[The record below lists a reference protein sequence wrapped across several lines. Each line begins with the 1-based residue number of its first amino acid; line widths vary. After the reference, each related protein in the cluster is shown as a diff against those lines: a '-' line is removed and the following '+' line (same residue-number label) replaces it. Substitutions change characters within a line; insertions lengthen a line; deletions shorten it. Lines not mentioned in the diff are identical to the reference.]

1 MGAVL
6 SSYAAAVDAAR
17 ARATKKYAQQRGLI
31 SSSDVA
37 AAADDYWSGLP
48 DDLLLTI
55 MAALDIPNL
64 RRAGAVCSS
73 WRDAHNAFRL
83 PELEQAPCLLYACE
97 EYGSNDA
104 ALYCPSTKAT
114 FRVPF
119 PGPPHEKRGFAFSCN
134 GGWVFTTDE
143 VGDPYLLNPVTGV
156 QAMLPPV
163 NTIHHYDDD
172 DESFYDDDGKH
183 VWDAEPENEWERPH
197 LSWARHTKY
206 HRVAV
211 SAAAK
216 VTECTVLIVHAPYR
230 SLSYARPGDER
241 WKLLPVSD
249 DTSSVENILYN
260 DKDGLFYILCT
271 SGSVSTIDLSGPS
284 PLVTMI
290 MHDVTSYCRLQ
301 TMYLVLGPSG
311 ELLQVWRI
319 WDHPNNPLKYRSTYQ
334 GILNRIHQDCIDL
347 ASGDDNGDE
356 LSGLETNHDEEDEF
370 YEPDDTDDQEIDVS
384 ELLREGIDM
393 PHRLVDK
400 VTTYELLVFK
410 VDTDR
415 QKLVEL
421 RDLGDH
427 ALFLGLNS
435 VMCLSTKDFPVFEP
449 NCAYLTDDCSLYRPM
464 LRKDLGIWNI
474 KNRSMQKLG
483 DALPNLYP
491 WLHLPAPIW
500 ITAKF

>member
-1 MGAVL
+1 MGAAL
-6 SSYAAAVDAAR
+6 SSYAATVNAAG
-17 ARATKKYAQQRGLI
+17 RATKNYAQQRGLI
-31 SSSDVA
+31 SSSDA
-37 AAADDYWSGLP
+37 AAPADDYWSGLP
-48 DDLLLTI
+48 DDLLITI
-55 MAALDIPNL
+55 MAALDIPDL

-97 EYGSNDA
+97 DYGSNDS
-104 ALYCPSTKAT
+104 PSPAPRT
-114 FRVPF
+114 RS
-119 PGPPHEKRGFAFSCN
+119 GDCN

-143 VGDPYLLNPVTGV
+143 VGNPYLLNPVTGV
-156 QAMLPPV
+156 QARLPPV
-163 NTIHHYDDD
+163 NTIHHYDDE

-211 SAAAK
+211 SAATKA
-216 VTECTVLIVHAPYR
+216 TECTVLIVHAPYR

-241 WKLLPVSD
+241 WQLLLPVSD

-271 SGSVSTIDLSGPS
+271 TGSVSTIDLSGPS

-290 MHDVTSYCRLQ
+290 MRDVTSYCRSQ
-301 TMYLVLGPSG
+301 TMYLALGLSG

-319 WDHPNNPLKYRSTYQ
+319 WDHISSPLKYRGTYQ

-356 LSGLETNHDEEDEF
+356 LSGLETNSDEEDEF

-393 PHRLVDK
+393 PHRIVDEA
-400 VTTYELLVFK
+400 TTYELLVFK

-435 VMCLSTKDFPVFEP
+435 VVCLSTKDFPVFEP

-483 DALPNLYP
+483 DAWPNLYP

-500 ITAKF
+500 ITPKF